1 MNYNQGN
8 SSEMKR
14 EHCIMIKG
22 SIFQEDIPVF
32 KPFKSKLNREI
43 DKLLLTV
50 VIGDTN
56 IFLLVTDR
64 SSRQKINKDITDVS
78 SIINHLVQLTFIDY
92 FIQPQQEYTF
102 FSSPHGTL
110 TSKEHILGHKT
121 HLSKFKR
128 LKVIQ
133 KHFSDHNGIKPEIYN
148 RNDNWKMLPPKLGII
163 SKIYRQMKRKQWTGT
178 MSIVGYHLCN
188 KERGEKYMHV
198 FNCLCTK
205 KNLQKKYI
213 WNEHNNT
220 YFWEREVSGWKTRAR
235 QKLFTTHPSEH
246 F

>member
-64 SSRQKINKDITDVS
+64 SSRQKT
-78 SIINHLVQLTFIDY
+78 
-92 FIQPQQEYTF
+92 
-102 FSSPHGTL
+102 
-110 TSKEHILGHKT
+110 
-121 HLSKFKR
+121 
-128 LKVIQ
+128 
-133 KHFSDHNGIKPEIYN
+133 IKME
-148 RNDNWKMLPPKLGII
+148 M
-163 SKIYRQMKRKQWTGT
+163 M
-178 MSIVGYHLCN
+178 
-188 KERGEKYMHV
+188 
-198 FNCLCTK
+198 
-205 KNLQKKYI
+205 
-213 WNEHNNT
+213 
-220 YFWEREVSGWKTRAR
+220 
-235 QKLFTTHPSEH
+235 
-246 F
+246 

>member
-1 MNYNQGN
+1 MPEKKYFYRSDENLDQIFCHESWSRKLFRDKEGHY
-8 SSEMKR
+8 
-14 EHCIMIKG
+14 IMIKW
-22 SIFQEDIPVF
+22 SIFQEDIPIF
-32 KPFKSKLNREI
+32 KLFKSKLNREI

-64 SSRQKINKDITDVS
+64 SSRQKINKDIIDVS

-92 FIQPQQEYTF
+92 SIQPQQEYTF

-110 TSKEHILGHKT
+110 TSEEHILGRKT

-128 LKVIQ
+128 LKVTQ
-133 KHFSDHNGIKPEIYN
+133 KHFSDRNRIKPEINN

-163 SKIYRQMKRKQWTGT
+163 SEIYRQIKRKQWTGT

-188 KERGEKYMHV
+188 KERGEEYMHV
-198 FNCLCTK
+198 FDNLCRK
-205 KNLQKKYI
+205 KNLQKKIYM
-213 WNEHNNT
+213 
-220 YFWEREVSGWKTRAR
+220 
-235 QKLFTTHPSEH
+235 KLT
-246 F
+246 